1 MISRRNY
8 IVISIMFLILFFMF
22 QFSVVMKERLN
33 DYTTNKYEAAINTGF
48 TEENVYTLITAQ
60 TTQDLPADRNYAVY
74 IGDADKDAAGQVV
87 TWWCTYAKRALI
99 NISSLEEY
107 SVPDTHLPEAVIIE
121 GSTLNLET
129 DGEKLLSIAEQG
141 INLIFSGLPDSD
153 DILNHQEM
161 WELFGIREIRRKSI
175 QLTGMHLFEGFL
187 LGGEAIYQPE
197 NEEEEKRQDL
207 NLEIPW
213 FVTGEG
219 TKTYLMG
226 FLEDDNIKDEEL
238 PAIIWR
244 NSMKQGKVFCVN
256 GDYLC
261 NISGIGIL
269 QAMMA
274 EIHSYEIYPVINAQN
289 LVVANYP
296 GFADENQEEMRKRYS
311 QSQTSLFLE
320 VIWPDLVSVLLRTN
334 NQLTCMITPQFEYY
348 DENEPNIEKIKYF
361 LRLLQEEY
369 GEAGLSAETMSRTT
383 LVNKLQK
390 DDKFWNEALPGYSF
404 LSLYLTDETKIR
416 QTLATEH
423 LSKLRTIAMG
433 YEKSTKPTISYTHG
447 GVTLQR
453 GTSSGAEYTYSDDIY
468 TKCMETALGYSN
480 IVMDLTS
487 VSYPESDDDSWEKVS
502 KNISANVCTYWKPFE
517 VFAMTTLSES
527 DQKIRRFLA
536 LDYSSTREENLIDL
550 KIANFEKEAWFLLR
564 THDESIKEING
575 ASYEKVE
582 KNVYLINAFSSHVE
596 IEVKKNELYYY
607 EEKG

>member
-1 MISRRNY
+1 
-8 IVISIMFLILFFMF
+8 
-22 QFSVVMKERLN
+22 MKERLN
-33 DYTTNKYEAAINTGF
+33 DYTTNKYEAAITTGL
-48 TEENVYTLITAQ
+48 TEANVYSLITAETVQ
-60 TTQDLPADRNYAVY
+60 ELPAGRNYAVY
-74 IGDADKDAAGQVV
+74 IGDLQEDAVGQV
-87 TWWCTYAKRALI
+87 TAWWCTYTKRALI
-99 NISSLEEY
+99 SVPSLEEY
-107 SVPDTHLPEAVIIE
+107 SIPETHLPEAVIVE
-121 GSTLNLET
+121 GGALNLEA
-129 DGEKLLSIAEQG
+129 DGEKLLSMVNQG
-141 INLIFSGLPDSD
+141 MNLIFSGLPDID
-153 DILNHQEM
+153 EIMEHRDL

-175 QLTGMHLFEGFL
+175 GLTGMHLFEGFL

-197 NEEEEKRQDL
+197 NKEEEKRQDL
-207 NLEIPW
+207 NLEVPW

-226 FLEDDNIKDEEL
+226 FLEDESIKDEEL

-244 NSMKQGKVFCVN
+244 SSVRQGKVFCVN

-261 NISGIGIL
+261 NISGIGLL

-289 LVVANYP
+289 LVAANYP
-296 GFADENQEEMRKRYS
+296 GFANENQEEMRKHYS
-311 QSQTSLFLE
+311 QSQVSLFLE
-320 VIWPDLVSVLLRTN
+320 VIWPDLVSVLLKTN

-348 DENEPNIEKIKYF
+348 DENEPDVEKIKYF

-369 GEAGLSAETMSRTT
+369 GEAGLSAVTMSRTT

-390 DDKFWNEALPGYSF
+390 DDKFWNEALPGYAF

-423 LSKLRTIAMG
+423 LSALRTIAMN
-433 YEKSTKPTISYTHG
+433 YEKNTKPVVSYTHG
-447 GVTLQR
+447 GATLQR
-453 GTSSGAEYTYSDDIY
+453 GTSSGAKYTYSDDLY

-480 IVMDLTS
+480 IVIDLTC
-487 VSYPESDDDSWEKVS
+487 VAYPESDDDSWEKVS
-502 KNISANVCTYWKPFE
+502 KNISANVCTYWQPFE
-517 VFAMTTLSES
+517 AFAMTTLSES

-536 LDYSSTREENLIDL
+536 LDYSSAREEDKIDI

-575 ASYEKVE
+575 ASYERVE

-596 IEVKKNELYYY
+596 IELKKNQLYYY